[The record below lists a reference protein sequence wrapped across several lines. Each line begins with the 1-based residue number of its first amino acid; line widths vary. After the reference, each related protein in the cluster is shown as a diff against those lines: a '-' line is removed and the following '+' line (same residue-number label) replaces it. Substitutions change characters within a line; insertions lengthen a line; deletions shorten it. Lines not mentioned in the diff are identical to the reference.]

1 LTLLLCSLIFYVFFD
16 NSDRH
21 EWFSVGILFYYAI
34 GLTILY
40 LALLTI
46 IGLTIK
52 KIRNNEIGK
61 TILKTTGI
69 SFLLLLVTLTVT
81 SIKSNKDFNNWRQET
96 DQAEKRNKELENQFN
111 QRQLDSL
118 DNEILNSPDNY
129 LALIHRGLLKRKNG
143 QVEESISDYELALK
157 IKPND
162 FNANLEMGYSL
173 GLLDKKE
180 EAEKFYRKAANL
192 DTSSYFAKSNRHYI
206 DN

>member
-1 LTLLLCSLIFYVFFD
+1 
-16 NSDRH
+16 
-21 EWFSVGILFYYAI
+21 
-34 GLTILY
+34 
-40 LALLTI
+40 
-46 IGLTIK
+46 
-52 KIRNNEIGK
+52 
-61 TILKTTGI
+61 
-69 SFLLLLVTLTVT
+69 VT

-118 DNEILNSPDNY
+118 DNEISNSPDNY
-129 LALIHRGLLKRKNG
+129 LALIQRGLLKRKNG

-157 IKPND
+157 IKQDD

-173 GLLDKKE
+173 ELLDKKE

-206 DN
+206 DNKKKNSR